1 MLIAAVGDVHSPR
14 YLSLFRQAL
23 SNITRKPDIM
33 LLAGDMIYRGLIS
46 EYATVLKTIEEFVGS
61 DLKIYACFGNEEFE
75 NKRESLRKIYGEKIK
90 FLDDEAEYIQTNQR
104 VIAICGTQGSLYRP
118 TGWQAKHIPGIAERY
133 RRRIETVSKII
144 EESWKHAD
152 VVILLMHY
160 APSFKVMIGE
170 KKSAYPWLGH
180 PGFEKVIIEKKP
192 SIVFY
197 AHLHNAKIKEYELGG
212 VKLYNVSLPATQKIT
227 LTEL

>member
-14 YLSLFRQAL
+14 YLGLFRQAL

-33 LLAGDMIYRGLIS
+33 LLAGDMIYRGLIL
-46 EYATVLKTIEEFVGS
+46 EYATVLKAIDEHIGNDV
-61 DLKIYACFGNEEFE
+61 KIFACFGNEEFE
-75 NKRESLRKIYGEKIK
+75 NKRESLRKIYGARVR
-90 FLDDEAEYIQTNQR
+90 FLDDEVEYIHIDQR
-104 VIAICGTQGSLYRP
+104 VVGICGTQGSLYRP

-133 RRRIETVSKII
+133 RKRVENISKII

-152 VVILLMHY
+152 RVILLMHY

-197 AHLHNAKIKEYELGG
+197 AHLHYAKIIEYNMGG
-212 VKLYNVSLPATQKIT
+212 VKLYNVSLPASQKIT
-227 LTEL
+227 LTRL